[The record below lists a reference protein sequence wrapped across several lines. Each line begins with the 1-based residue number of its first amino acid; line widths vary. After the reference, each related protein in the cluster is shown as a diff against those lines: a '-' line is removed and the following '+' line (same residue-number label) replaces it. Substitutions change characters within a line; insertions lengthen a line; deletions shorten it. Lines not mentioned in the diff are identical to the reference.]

1 METAS
6 CKKVMHIRAAQ
17 VSRGHK
23 IMFKNTQEK
32 GELIRSSVFYT
43 QLFKKFPLYLLTA
56 LQPHVQLIRHIIQKY
71 YWKTFF

>member
-32 GELIRSSVFYT
+32 GEVIHSSV
-43 QLFKKFPLYLLTA
+43 YLHAAVSFLPAGCTA
-56 LQPHVQLIRHIIQKY
+56 IMHV
-71 YWKTFF
+71 